1 MNRSSLILLVVLV
14 FVPISMSLAQPD
26 DSSFCVSAWYR
37 ESEQP
42 GAYDSLMANTTVI
55 DIVHPLWY
63 TPRDDGSVA
72 AVAGA
77 EDGDKL
83 MAWREAGLRIIPSI
97 FSTLSTAIDSPEL
110 RAIHVAEIAALV
122 ERMDYDGIDLD
133 YEEFRA
139 QTRDSF
145 AAFVEELAQAL
156 HANDRLLSVTVQA
169 KTGEPGNDPGSAAQ
183 DWPRIVAAADH
194 INIMT
199 YDYTGRSS
207 APGPISPMGWVV
219 DVLDYAASVT
229 SLSEVHFGMPFYAY
243 SWQRGNPPARTTAW
257 ASIQPWIDTFN
268 VEATRLPES
277 AEGYIDY
284 KPAGLPRQVVVFND
298 AASVSARLE
307 TVLEA
312 HPDIG
317 GMSIFGLGGEDPAVW
332 AAIAELRPAACD
344 PS

>member
-1 MNRSSLILLVVLV
+1 MNRSRLIILVLLALV
-14 FVPISMSLAQPD
+14 PFGMSDAQPD
-26 DSSFCVSAWYR
+26 ELAFCVSAWYR

-42 GAYDSLMANTTVI
+42 GAYDSLVANTAVI
-55 DIVHPLWY
+55 DIVHPMWY
-63 TPRDDGSVA
+63 APRDDGSVA

-77 EDGDKL
+77 EDADKI
-83 MAWREAGLRIIPSI
+83 ATWRAAGLRIIPSI
-97 FSTLSTAIDSPEL
+97 FSTISTAIDTAEV
-110 RAIHVAEIAALV
+110 RAVHVDEIAALV

-145 AAFVEELAQAL
+145 AAFVEALGQAL
-156 HANDRLLSVTVQA
+156 HANGRVLSVTVQA

-183 DWPRIVAAADH
+183 DWPRIVAAADY

-199 YDYTGRSS
+199 YDYTGRNSP
-207 APGPISPMGWVV
+207 PGPISPTAWVV
-219 DVLDYAASVT
+219 DVLGYAASVT
-229 SLSEVHFGMPFYAY
+229 SLADVHFGMPFYAY

-268 VEATRLPES
+268 VEVTRLPES
-277 AEGYIDY
+277 GEGFIDY

-298 AASVSARLE
+298 AASVTARLE
-307 TVLEA
+307 AVLAA

-332 AAIAELRPAACD
+332 AAIAELRPADC
-344 PS
+344 P